1 MPLNFSNWSWTQ
13 SESTVY
19 VTLPLRGAAAGKVDI
34 VLTQDYLKVHHPPY
48 LFEAFLL
55 QPIDD
60 VGSSARVT
68 DSAVFLRLLK
78 RAPEPWEGLL
88 TDAGEEATKR
98 LREKALLSYQEK
110 LRSESRLRAES
121 SRADSKYALKT
132 MMKLEEKQQARIK
145 ELKETEQER
154 VSAELRAWQQ
164 KPEEPAGKR
173 PEDRRGRKLQ
183 SCLEPPAPRAP
194 GRIGVTFTPRVFP
207 TALRESRVA
216 QEEEW
221 LRRQAEAR
229 QVEAADDAEL
239 KELEEPQRNPAWLKD
254 KGDKCFLRED
264 YLGAL
269 NAYGLALRLNPKSP
283 ALYSNRAACH
293 LKLKNLHKSIEDSS
307 QALHLLAPPVDANAA
322 ARARAH
328 ARRGA
333 AFCQLQLYAEG
344 LQDYQ
349 AAVAITPSN
358 QALQAD
364 VQKIRDTIQGSA
376 DITNTPKLDPQKLL

>member
-78 RAPEPWEGLL
+78 RTPEPWEGLL
-88 TDAGEEATKR
+88 THAGEEATKR

-254 KGDKCFLRED
+254 KGELCICWLRPLTPTQQRGPERTPGEERPSASCSSTQKACRTTRQPWPSHLPTRR
-264 YLGAL
+264 YKRTCRRSETPFKAL
-269 NAYGLALRLNPKSP
+269 LTSPTPPSWTPKSCFRGRRP
-283 ALYSNRAACH
+283 AGTSYRTFQTATAGLGGEALSLSTVHGSFPGGSWVPR
-293 LKLKNLHKSIEDSS
+293 SS
-307 QALHLLAPPVDANAA
+307 RP
-322 ARARAH
+322 
-328 ARRGA
+328 
-333 AFCQLQLYAEG
+333 Y
-344 LQDYQ
+344 
-349 AAVAITPSN
+349 T
-358 QALQAD
+358 
-364 VQKIRDTIQGSA
+364 
-376 DITNTPKLDPQKLL
+376 